1 MALGGQLLA
10 QLAEILDNA
19 VMDHRDPVVGVRV
32 GIVFVGAAM
41 RRPAGVAEA
50 DVAGQRRF
58 LQFILQI
65 AQLAAGPQ
73 PRQPAVFQRG
83 DARRIIAAIF
93 QTLQRVDKS
102 RRHGLA
108 PQNSY
113 NAAHS

>member
-1 MALGGQLLA
+1 MRDGLGVRLGGEDMALGGQLLA

-73 PRQPAVFQRG
+73 SRQRPFSSVATPAE
-83 DARRIIAAIF
+83 
-93 QTLQRVDKS
+93 S
-102 RRHGLA
+102 
-108 PQNSY
+108 
-113 NAAHS
+113 